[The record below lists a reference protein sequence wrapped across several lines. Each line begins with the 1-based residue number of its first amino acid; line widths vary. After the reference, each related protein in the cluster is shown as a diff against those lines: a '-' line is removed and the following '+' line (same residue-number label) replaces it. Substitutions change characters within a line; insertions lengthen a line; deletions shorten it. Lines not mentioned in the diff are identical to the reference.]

1 MMITSKTIAHGILR
15 AIGVLLLL
23 ALGVYFIYQIQT
35 VIVYLLLSLL
45 LALIANPIVEFLKRK
60 AKFKNTMAVATTLA
74 IFLLVLIGLAALFVP
89 LIIDQGNKLSL
100 LNAQAIE
107 TRSLELYRQLDQY
120 LNTHNM
126 DMDRLLKETDLT
138 SKIKF
143 NSITDFLNALINTI
157 SSIGIGIVSVFF
169 ITFFLLK
176 DKIAFL
182 ALAKRILP
190 DTHEDQILNSI
201 DKIRELLSRYFIGLI
216 IQLSIVCVLYLI
228 VLLIFGVDNAFIIAF
243 LCALLNII
251 PYVGPLIGTAVA
263 GILTMLSFINADFSV
278 VTLPTTLYVLIGFTL
293 VQFIDNNIT
302 SPIIFSKSV
311 NSHPLEI
318 FLVVLVAGMLFGIT
332 GMIIA
337 VPAFTILKVIAKEF
351 YPKTTWIQL
360 LTKNL

>member
-1 MMITSKTIAHGILR
+1 MIAHGILR

-23 ALGVYFIYQIQT
+23 VLGVYFIYQIQT
-35 VIVYLLLSLL
+35 VIVYLLISLV

-60 AKFKNTMAVATTLA
+60 LKFKNTLAVAFTLTLF
-74 IFLLVLIGLAALFVP
+74 IMLLIGLASLFVP

-100 LNAQAIE
+100 LNANAIE
-107 TRSLELYRQLDQY
+107 TRSLELYRQLDVY
-120 LNTHNM
+120 LNSHNM
-126 DMDRLLKETDLT
+126 DMDRILKETDLT

-143 NSITDFLNALINTI
+143 NSITDFLNSLINTI

-169 ITFFLLK
+169 ITFFFLK
-176 DKIAFL
+176 DKVQFIL
-182 ALAKRILP
+182 IAKRILP
-190 DTHEDQILNSI
+190 DSHEDQILNSV

-216 IQLSIVCVLYLI
+216 IQLSVVCVLYLV

-263 GILTMLSFINADFSV
+263 GILTMLSFINSDFSA

-318 FLVVLVAGMLFGIT
+318 FLVVLIAGMLFGIP

-337 VPAFTILKVIAKEF
+337 VPVFTILKVIAKEF
-351 YPKTTWIQL
+351 FPDTTWIQL
-360 LTKNL
+360 FTKNI

>member
-1 MMITSKTIAHGILR
+1 MITSKMIAHGILR

-23 ALGVYFIYQIQT
+23 VLGVYFIYQIQT
-35 VIVYLLLSLL
+35 VIVYLLISLV

-60 AKFKNTMAVATTLA
+60 LKFKNTLAVALTLTLF
-74 IFLLVLIGLAALFVP
+74 ILLLVGLASLFVP

-100 LNAQAIE
+100 LNANAIE
-107 TRSLELYRQLDQY
+107 TRSLELYRQLDVY

-126 DMDRLLKETDLT
+126 DMDRILKETDLT

-143 NSITDFLNALINTI
+143 NSITDFLNSLINTI

-169 ITFFLLK
+169 ITFFFLK
-176 DKIAFL
+176 DKVQFIL
-182 ALAKRILP
+182 IAKRILP
-190 DTHEDQILNSI
+190 DSHEDQILNSV

-216 IQLSIVCVLYLI
+216 IQLSVVCLLYLV

-263 GILTMLSFINADFSV
+263 GILTMLSFINSDFSA

-318 FLVVLVAGMLFGIT
+318 FLVVLIAGMLFGIP

-337 VPAFTILKVIAKEF
+337 VPAFTIVKVIAKEF
-351 YPKTTWIQL
+351 FPDTTWIQL
-360 LTKNL
+360 FTKNI

>member
-1 MMITSKTIAHGILR
+1 MITSKMIAHGILR
-15 AIGVLLLL
+15 AIGVLLLIV
-23 ALGVYFIYQIQT
+23 LGVYFIYQIQT
-35 VIVYLLLSLL
+35 VIVYLLISLV

-60 AKFKNTMAVATTLA
+60 LKFKNTLAVAFTLTLF
-74 IFLLVLIGLAALFVP
+74 IMLLIGLASLFVP

-100 LNAQAIE
+100 LNANAIE
-107 TRSLELYRQLDQY
+107 TRSLELYRQLDVY

-126 DMDRLLKETDLT
+126 DMDRILKETDLT

-143 NSITDFLNALINTI
+143 NSITDFLNSLINTI

-169 ITFFLLK
+169 ITFFFLK
-176 DKIAFL
+176 DKVQFIL
-182 ALAKRILP
+182 IAKRILP
-190 DTHEDQILNSI
+190 DSHEDQMLNSV

-216 IQLSIVCVLYLI
+216 IQLSVVCLLYLV

-263 GILTMLSFINADFSV
+263 GILTMLSFINSDFSA

-318 FLVVLVAGMLFGIT
+318 FLVVLIAGMLFGIP

-337 VPAFTILKVIAKEF
+337 VPAFTIVKVIAKEF
-351 YPKTTWIQL
+351 FPDTTWIQL
-360 LTKNL
+360 FTKNI

>member
-1 MMITSKTIAHGILR
+1 MITSKIIAHGILR
-15 AIGVLLLL
+15 AIGTLLLL
-23 ALGVYFIYQIQT
+23 VLGVYFVYEIQT
-35 VIVYLLLSLL
+35 VIIYLLVSLVL
-45 LALIANPIVEFLKRK
+45 TLIANPIVEFLKRK
-60 AKFKNTMAVATTLA
+60 LKFKNTLAVATTLTLF
-74 IFLLVLIGLAALFVP
+74 ILLLVGLAALFVP

-100 LNAQAIE
+100 LNAKAIE
-107 TRSLELYRQLDQY
+107 TRSLELYRQLDVY

-126 DMDRLLKETDLT
+126 DMERILKETDLT

-143 NSITDFLNALINTI
+143 NSITDFLNSLINTI

-176 DKIAFL
+176 DKVQFL
-182 ALAKRILP
+182 LLVKRILP
-190 DTHEDQILNSI
+190 NSHEDQILNSV

-216 IQLSIVCVLYLI
+216 VQLSVVCVLYLV

-263 GILTMLSFINADFSV
+263 GVLTMLSFINADFSS

-302 SPIIFSKSV
+302 SPLIFSKSV

-318 FLVVLVAGMLFGIT
+318 FLVVLIAGMLFGIP

-337 VPAFTILKVIAKEF
+337 VPVFTILKVIAKEF
-351 YPKTTWIQL
+351 FPNSTWIQL
-360 LTKNL
+360 FTRNI

>member
-1 MMITSKTIAHGILR
+1 MITSKTIAHGILR
-15 AIGVLLLL
+15 AIGVLLLF
-23 ALGVYFIYQIQT
+23 GIGIYFIYQIQT
-35 VIVYLLLSLL
+35 VIIYLLLSLL
-45 LALIANPIVEFLKRK
+45 LALIANPIVVFFKTRL
-60 AKFKNTMAVATTLA
+60 KFKNTLAVAVTLSLF
-74 IFLLVLIGLAALFVP
+74 ILLLLGLAALFVP
-89 LIIDQGNKLSL
+89 LIVDQGNKLSL
-100 LNAQAIE
+100 LNAHAIE
-107 TRSLELYRQLDQY
+107 SRSLELYRQLDVY

-126 DMDRLLKETDLT
+126 DMDRILKETDLT

-143 NSITDFLNALINTI
+143 NSITDFLNSLINTI

-176 DKIAFL
+176 DKIQFL
-182 ALAKRILP
+182 LLAKRILP
-190 DTHEDQILNSI
+190 DSHEDQILNSV

-216 IQLSIVCVLYLI
+216 IQLSVVCVLYLI
-228 VLLIFGVDNAFIIAF
+228 VLLCFGVDNAFIIAF

-251 PYVGPLIGTAVA
+251 PYVGPLIGTGVA
-263 GILTMLSFINADFSV
+263 GILTMLSFINSDFSA

-318 FLVVLVAGMLFGIT
+318 FLVVLIAGMLFGIT
-332 GMIIA
+332 GMIVA

-351 YPKTTWIQL
+351 FPDTTWIQL
-360 LTKNL
+360 FTKNI

>member
-1 MMITSKTIAHGILR
+1 MITSKTIAHGILR

-60 AKFKNTMAVATTLA
+60 AKFKNTMAVATTLT
-74 IFLLVLIGLAALFVP
+74 IFLLVMIGLAALFVP